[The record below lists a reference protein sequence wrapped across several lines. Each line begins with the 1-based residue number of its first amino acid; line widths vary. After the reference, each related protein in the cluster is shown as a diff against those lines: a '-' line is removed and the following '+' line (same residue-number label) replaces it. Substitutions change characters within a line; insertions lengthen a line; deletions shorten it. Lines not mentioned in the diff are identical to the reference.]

1 MPLWHSALLYFLLR
15 LPPASA
21 LSCLDSAGAAVDF
34 WFGLKSSG
42 CTNTSSPLCSFFT
55 SFPPAPLG
63 APGSLFFASSLAG
76 AASALGATLS
86 ALAAARLANATL
98 AVHWSDDPPTRF
110 LPLPSTAGSFN
121 AHSKGV
127 LAADGGGGVWLT
139 HSWPEFP
146 DVPAFAP
153 AWGIGEGS
161 TINGQSFLCVSLPL
175 PQVERLAAAL
185 LRMEPRVYDA
195 AVPPA
200 LGSALPVL
208 SALAGGARNKS
219 FPQPTVTALTSA
231 GGLGFLH
238 VSKNGAWGGELY
250 SEAVLPA
257 LNATGLWVETWR
269 RSPMLG
275 TICGANGSAINVMSL
290 NVTEGSGARPA
301 LQSYTTDHSKWAV
314 SVCPALALAGA
325 GAAADGSR
333 GPSACPADFKRW
345 VCVGDINMMTSQ
357 SARGGGTVCF
367 DHAPSLWAALVG
379 AVAAVDTCNA
389 SASGALAASNSSSG
403 TGNSS
408 GAGNSS
414 IGVGNSSSSA
424 TSTTLSASASA
435 SAAVASSASVTIA
448 SSARAGSIGS
458 AATSAIVSTAS
469 ATSIASTCSTS
480 SDSCSLS
487 PSPSSP
493 VQLAQQQ
500 GRQSAS
506 EQALQRAAAPIGYA
520 CAVVAVLG
528 AAALLLARARRLRA
542 AKGRLTAASA
552 AAGGALRPSRVQWRV
567 RELLV

>member
-1 MPLWHSALLYFLLR
+1 MRNTLASCLLLLLSAA
-15 LPPASA
+15 PGAS
-21 LSCLDSAGAAVDF
+21 LSCLDSAGGAVDY

-42 CTNTSSPLCSFFT
+42 CANTSSPLCSFYA
-55 SFPPAPLG
+55 SFPPAFPSS
-63 APGSLFFASSLAG
+63 GSLPFSSSLAG

-86 ALAAARLANATL
+86 ALAAARLSNSTAAL
-98 AVHWSDDPPTRF
+98 HWNDAPPPRF
-110 LPLPSTAGSFN
+110 LPLPSTVGSFN
-121 AHSKGV
+121 AHSKGI
-127 LAADGGGGVWLT
+127 LAADGGGGMWLT
-139 HSWPEFP
+139 HSWPEFA

-153 AWGIGEGS
+153 AWGIGEAS
-161 TINGQSFLCVSLPL
+161 TTNGQSFLCVSLPL

-195 AVPPA
+195 VVP
-200 LGSALPVL
+200 LNLRSALPAL

-219 FPQPTVTALTSA
+219 FPLPTVTALTSA

-269 RSPMLG
+269 RPPMLG

-314 SVCPALALAGA
+314 SVCPALAEAGA
-325 GAAADGSR
+325 GFAADGSR
-333 GPSACPADFKRW
+333 GPGACPADFKRW

-357 SARGGGTVCF
+357 NSRGGGTVCF
-367 DHAPSLWAALVG
+367 DHSPDLWAALVG

-389 SASGALAASNSSSG
+389 SASGALAAGNSSG

-408 GAGNSS
+408 TS
-414 IGVGNSSSSA
+414 VGNSSSGAS
-424 TSTTLSASASA
+424 STFSASASVAIA
-435 SAAVASSASVTIA
+435 STIASSASVAVASSASAIIA
-448 SSARAGSIGS
+448 SSARASS
-458 AATSAIVSTAS
+458 TSTIASSTTA
-469 ATSIASTCSTS
+469 SIASTSTS
-480 SDSCSLS
+480 SGSCS
-487 PSPSSP
+487 PSPSPPSP
-493 VQLAQQQ
+493 AQLAQQQ
-500 GRQSAS
+500 GRQSSS
-506 EQALQRAAAPIGYA
+506 EQALPSAAASIGYA
-520 CAVVAVLG
+520 CAAAAVLG
-528 AAALLLARARRLRA
+528 AAAFSLARARRLRA

-552 AAGGALRPSRVQWRV
+552 AARGALRPSRAQWRV